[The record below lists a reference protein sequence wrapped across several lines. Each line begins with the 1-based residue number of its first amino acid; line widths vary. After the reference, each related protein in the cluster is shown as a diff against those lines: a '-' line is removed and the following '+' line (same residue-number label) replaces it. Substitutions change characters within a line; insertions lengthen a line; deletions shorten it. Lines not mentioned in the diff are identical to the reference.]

1 MCLLSNFLTYFLHI
15 VNAFLTNY
23 GLTYVQNKANTTA
36 GVQSTTT
43 PARATIRWIALPS
56 PCIVGAGPGPPP
68 KKKKKG
74 KHLWQM
80 LHATR
85 RSTQK
90 FYYARAWP
98 APFRR

>member
-1 MCLLSNFLTYFLHI
+1 MRLLSKFLTYFLHI

-56 PCIVGAGPGPPP
+56 PCIVGAGLAPPL
-68 KKKKKG
+68 KKRKKE
-74 KHLWQM
+74 KHLWQK
-80 LHATR
+80 LNVTTR
-85 RSTQK
+85 SAKQVHYPKQRN
-90 FYYARAWP
+90 A
-98 APFRR
+98 